1 MPDGLWEGLVD
12 AVAASGGEAAVGT
25 LPATDD
31 GTQKRPEAGAAAQE
45 ADEHAQDGVRVQN
58 DERDAAD
65 ESADGH
71 IMAPS

>member
-1 MPDGLWEGLVD
+1 MLRRRR
-12 AVAASGGEAAVGT
+12 AREAAVGT
-25 LPATDD
+25 LPAADD

-71 IMAPS
+71 IIAPS